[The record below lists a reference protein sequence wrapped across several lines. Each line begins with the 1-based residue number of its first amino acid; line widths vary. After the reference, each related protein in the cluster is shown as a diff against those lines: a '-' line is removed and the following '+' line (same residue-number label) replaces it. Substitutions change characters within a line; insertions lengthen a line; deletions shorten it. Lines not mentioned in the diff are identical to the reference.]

1 MIQGKGYTQGFDP
14 FASLVNQNVM
24 KAEDIEPYIEDDEV
38 SGKIVDGSEYRQSLV
53 DYFNNPEPV
62 MGAKLPW
69 GSTHYDIRF
78 RTGET
83 TVWAGINAHGK
94 SMMVGMASLGWIA
107 QGEGVLNISLEMPA
121 VATLA
126 RMAKQACMV
135 TKPSTQAIDDYC
147 NFLLTKGFI
156 YNHHGSLD
164 QRYIYGAIRFA
175 GSKGIKHVIIDNLM
189 KCVRGVDDYNA
200 QKDFVNNVTQLAQ
213 QHNVHAHI
221 VHHIRKQENELKMP
235 NKFDLTGSGTITDL
249 ADQVL
254 IVYRNRMKEK
264 VLDDDPANEDA
275 LAMPDAYLGCEK
287 NRHGNWEG
295 KVKLWFNKDCL
306 QYTADKRRMP
316 IDLMN
321 PKTYEYQRM

>member
-1 MIQGKGYTQGFDP
+1 MIQGKGYTEGFDP
-14 FASLVNQNVM
+14 FNNLMQKNVM
-24 KAEDIEPYIEDDEV
+24 TVEDVEPYLEDDAIG
-38 SGKIVDGSEYRQSLV
+38 GKIIDGSEYRQSLV

-62 MGAKLPW
+62 RGAKLPW
-69 GSTHYDIRF
+69 GSTHFDLRF

-94 SMMVGMASLGWIA
+94 SMMVGMASLGWMA
-107 QGEGVLNISLEMPA
+107 QGESVLNISLEMPA
-121 VATLA
+121 LSTLA
-126 RMAKQACMV
+126 RMAQQAAMV
-135 TKPSTQAIDDYC
+135 SKPSTQAIDEFC
-147 NFLLTKGFI
+147 NFMLTKGYI
-156 YNHHGSLD
+156 YDHHGSVD
-164 QRYIYGAIRFA
+164 QKYIYAAIKCASAR
-175 GSKGIKHVIIDNLM
+175 GIKHIIIDNLM

-213 QHNVHAHI
+213 QYKVHCHI

-264 VLDDDPANEDA
+264 ILYDSPDNEDA

-306 QYTADKRRMP
+306 QYTSDKRRMAVP
-316 IDLMN
+316 LMN
-321 PKTYEYQRM
+321 PKMYEYQG